1 MNYVYKNVYRTGCV
15 HSKRCEGNAAELR
28 GVARRMMY
36 VMLKCAVEKPER
48 YKS

>member
-1 MNYVYKNVYRTGCV
+1 MDYVYKSIYRTDCV
-15 HSKRCEGNAAELR
+15 RSERCEGVAAELR

-36 VMLKCAVEKPER
+36 LMLKCAVDNPER